1 VDDDRR
7 SRSRNLNLRV
17 FNRGGCGCGGCGC
30 GGFLVVLTIGI
41 ALSLFT
47 ADFGLGVSARVPFTE
62 SNITLAAAIGAKEK
76 IPAALPDYVKGRLG
90 RNQNFINNSTTL
102 TIGPAEGAAIFVI
115 GKQDGAP
122 VLDLHLVLR

>member
-1 VDDDRR
+1 M
-7 SRSRNLNLRV
+7 RV

-30 GGFLVVLTIGI
+30 GGFLVVLTIGV
-41 ALSLFT
+41 ALSLFS
-47 ADFGLGVSARVPFTE
+47 ANFSLGVSARVPLTE
-62 SNITLAAAIGAKEK
+62 SNVTVAAAIGAKEK
-76 IPAALPDYVKGRLG
+76 IPAALPDYVEGRLG

-122 VLDLHLVLR
+122 VVALHLVLRT